1 MLYRPVVKSVDDTS
15 NFEEYKSGPMAHMF
29 ELSVVEQAMFE
40 GI

>member
-15 NFEEYKSGPMAHMF
+15 NFDEYKFRPMAHMF
-29 ELSVVEQAMFE
+29 ELSAAEQAMFE